1 MCTLKFEKLLT
12 VALLLTLG
20 NTFELPREIERR
32 IARFPGGEAGLAPRL
47 LELPSIHAVQQI
59 LRTAPVREPR

>member
-20 NTFELPREIERR
+20 STFELPREIER
-32 IARFPGGEAGLAPRL
+32 IARCPGAEAGLAPTL
-47 LELPSIHAVQQI
+47 LELPSIHAVRQN